1 MISRIVANK
10 LINNAPP
17 KNIKSAKIENIKSR
31 NVIGLFRKPFLYDTN
46 HLKRPGN
53 TVNVTNA
60 TEIIPIIDMVA
71 IERNAGCL
79 AKIKTPI
86 PSIVVST
93 DKITDTL

>member
-1 MISRIVANK
+1 MISRIAANK
-10 LINNAPP
+10 LIKIAPP
-17 KNIKSAKIENIKSR
+17 KNIKSAIIENIKST
-31 NVIGLFRKPFLYDTN
+31 NVTGRFRKPFLYAVN

-60 TEIIPIIDMVA
+60 TVIIPIIDIVA

-86 PSIVVST
+86 PSIVVRT